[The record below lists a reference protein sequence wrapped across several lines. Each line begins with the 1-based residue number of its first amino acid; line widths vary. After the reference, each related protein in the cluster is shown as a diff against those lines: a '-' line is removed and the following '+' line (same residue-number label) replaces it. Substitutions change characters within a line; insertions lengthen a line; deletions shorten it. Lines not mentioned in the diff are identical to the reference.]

1 MPSSSSK
8 PSKKPARLPKL
19 KRIAIIAAGI
29 IVVAALSF
37 PIWSVWFAKPLAA
50 LAGVEV
56 QSVEALTWDRWEIR
70 GLTLEQ
76 PTAKVEVANIQLPSP
91 AKLAQ
96 LYLSSGPG
104 TQTLTIE
111 DWSVEMSIG
120 GETETSQAE
129 AQSLGELVQ
138 MGKDGLTQFG
148 YLLEAIR
155 ITDGSIRID
164 DVDTLSVPSITFS
177 PSAFNAN
184 FEYLP
189 QATPLEI
196 EATFSE
202 SWTINFQASTYEI
215 SSKLEFFFTEERVK
229 LQGEVLTSK
238 NPIDLSAEWI
248 ANNSDFLPTQV
259 SLSTQR
265 FALDDRYSIWA
276 QAPRLYLDST
286 ITWID
291 QTLDYRIS
299 GSDSLEN
306 ATGNQIEIEG
316 TGSLDLLEIETAN
329 IDLPYLEVRN
339 NGPIRIDPKLENPLS
354 DAQLTAKLDLGQ
366 IPAIEAAG
374 IIIAQLKTVASD
386 DDLPIIAGNL
396 NGSRIVF
403 YDTEIEK
410 VSGELKLH
418 GQDLQLNSF
427 DLKTVAGSTL
437 SGKGGFDFAT
447 NTIAS
452 TDLKVALLN
461 ESKLLSGFAPDLNW
475 ESLVSD
481 IHLEGPAANATIRA
495 TLNSHDLQ
503 LPGAN
508 PFGIEADVTGTFTDI
523 KGTLYAKNDS
533 QIFQLEFAS
542 ESSAKE
548 KNLSVSK
555 LDLTTLDSEKLLA
568 LESPFSIRIQNEDS
582 SISSNG
588 LSLSGANDLT
598 ISLQNISLTQERLG
612 LNTQIDNLDPSIFNS
627 WLREP
632 LPPTQIRSISSQAS
646 IDQNGASLKSEGLAH
661 WSIDESNTID
671 ISWLATAEPDASES
685 IKIDSLRIGADDK
698 DIISANGT
706 FPLSI
711 KWIQGSAVVAIDSEA
726 PLAFSLR
733 SSQNPD
739 FWNALNEVLPVS
751 IKQPIIDAKLEGSV
765 SRPKGRFDISLD
777 SLVWHDPEA
786 TERSIEVRDL
796 KTTLL
801 ADSSA
806 LSLET
811 LEAHSGEN
819 TIQAQAT
826 LSLGDR
832 PITELL
838 ENLDAID
845 LQELD
850 AKATVALLDLEALKA
865 WLPGMLR
872 YNGQANISLNVDEGE
887 ISASGEIKNIATRAL
902 PPLAALSDISG
913 DFQFEDGIFKTQGI
927 SGIADKSPFTLVGQ
941 ADINSIEN
949 PLFDLNFS
957 SKEFPLVRDDGLIVS
972 GDIDMN
978 VVSADDGQTQI
989 QGELILKKGLALLEP
1004 DLLASSTT
1012 TVSSRPPYFAVEQAP
1027 FNEWGLDIAIRGD
1040 QFLRVSNSYFQGTL
1054 SAEFDLEG
1062 SLGAPLL
1069 IGKAETYGGRI
1080 FFPAS
1085 SLKLKTGQGF
1095 ITRDRPSELQIEALA
1110 EGRLFA
1116 YDINLDVQGTAD
1128 NPEMVITS
1136 NPALTQ
1142 VEALL
1147 LLTTGAIPNDG
1158 GNLAQQSATSLGMFI
1173 GKGLFKKLT
1182 GGNSDSA
1189 SKLNLEVGQDISQ
1202 QGKKTIEATYQLS
1215 EDLELEGEYD
1225 KRDEFNAN
1233 LKWTIFKR

>member
-1 MPSSSSK
+1 MPNSSPK
-8 PSKKPARLPKL
+8 PTKKPARLPKL
-19 KRIAIIAAGI
+19 KRIAIISAGI
-29 IVVAALSF
+29 IIVAALSF
-37 PIWSVWFAKPLAA
+37 PIWSVWLAKPLAGM
-50 LAGVEV
+50 AGVEM
-56 QSVEALTWDRWEIR
+56 QSVEATAWDRWEIK
-70 GLTLEQ
+70 GLSLEQ
-76 PTAKVEVANIQLPSP
+76 PTAKVEVAHIGLPSP

-104 TQTLTIE
+104 IQTLTVE
-111 DWSVEMSIG
+111 DWSVEMSSG
-120 GETETSQAE
+120 GETESSQTE

-138 MGKDGLTQFG
+138 MGKDGLTKFG
-148 YLLEAIR
+148 YLLEAIE
-155 ITDGSIRID
+155 ITNGAIRID
-164 DVDTLSVPSITFS
+164 DEDTLSIPSITFS
-177 PSAFNAN
+177 PSAFNADL
-184 FEYLP
+184 EHLP
-189 QATPLEI
+189 SATPLAI
-196 EATFSE
+196 GATFAD
-202 SWTINFQASTYEI
+202 SWAINFQAPTYEL
-215 SSKLEFFFTEERVK
+215 SSKLEFFFTEELVR

-238 NPIDLSAEWI
+238 NPIDLSAEWD
-248 ANNSDFLPTQV
+248 ARNTKFLPTQV
-259 SLSTQR
+259 TASTNR
-265 FALDDRYSIWA
+265 FALDERYSIWE
-276 QAPRLYLDST
+276 QAPKLYIDST
-286 ITWID
+286 ITWIE
-291 QTLDYRIS
+291 QTLDYRIT
-299 GSDSLEN
+299 GSDNPEN
-306 ATGNQIEIEG
+306 TTGNQIEIVG
-316 TGSLDLLEIETAN
+316 AGSLDLLEIETAN

-339 NGPIRIDPKLENPLS
+339 DGPIRIDPKLNNPLA
-354 DAQLTAKLDLGQ
+354 DAQLTAKLDLSQ

-374 IIIAQLKTVASD
+374 IIIAQLRTIASED
-386 DDLPIIAGNL
+386 ELPIIAGSL
-396 NGSRIVF
+396 NGSRIEF
-403 YDTEIEK
+403 YDTEIKEI
-410 VSGELKLH
+410 SGELKLH
-418 GQDLQLNSF
+418 GQDLQLTSF
-427 DLKTVAGSTL
+427 DLRTVAGSTL
-437 SGKGGFDFAT
+437 SGKGGFNFTT
-447 NTIAS
+447 NNIAP

-461 ESKLLSGFAPDLNW
+461 ESKLLSSFAPDLNW
-475 ESLVSD
+475 ESLASD
-481 IHLEGPAANATIRA
+481 IHLEGPARNAAIQA
-495 TLNSHDLQ
+495 TFNSQDLQ
-503 LPGAN
+503 LPAAN
-508 PFGIEADVTGTFTDI
+508 PFSIKADVTGTFTDVE
-523 KGTLYAKNDS
+523 GTLYATNDS
-533 QIFQLEFAS
+533 QVFQLEFAS
-542 ESSAKE
+542 ESSAIE
-548 KNLSVSK
+548 KSYSISK
-555 LDLTTLDSEKLLA
+555 LDLNTLHSEKLIA
-568 LESPFSIRIQNEDS
+568 LDSPFSIRIQNEDS

-588 LSLSGANDLT
+588 LTLTGSNDLT
-598 ISLQNISLTQERLG
+598 ISLQDISLTQEQFSLSTR
-612 LNTQIDNLDPSIFNS
+612 IENLDPAIFSS
-627 WLREP
+627 WLQEA
-632 LPPTQIRSISSQAS
+632 LPPAQIRSINSQVA
-646 IDQNGASLKSEGLAH
+646 IDQNGALLKSEGLAN
-661 WSIDESNTID
+661 WSIDETNTID
-671 ISWLATAEPDASES
+671 ISWLATADPSASES

-698 DIISANGT
+698 DIISASGT

-711 KWIQGSAVVAIDSEA
+711 RWIQGAAITEIDQKA
-726 PLAFSLR
+726 PLAFSLK
-733 SSQNPD
+733 SSPNPD
-739 FWNALNEVLPVS
+739 FWSALNEILPVS
-751 IKQPIIDAKLEGSV
+751 IKHPIIDAELGGSV
-765 SRPKGRFDISLD
+765 STPEGRFEISLD

-786 TERSIEVRDL
+786 TERSIEVKDL

-811 LEAHSGEN
+811 LKARSGGN

-826 LSLGDR
+826 LPLGNR
-832 PITELL
+832 SITELL
-838 ENLDAID
+838 ENPDAID
-845 LQELD
+845 LQKLD
-850 AKATVALLDLEALKA
+850 ATANVALLDLEALKA

-872 YNGQANISLNVDEGE
+872 YNGQANISLNVVDGE
-887 ISASGEIKNIATRAL
+887 IAASGDLKNIATRAL

-913 DFQFEDGIFKTQGI
+913 GFQFENGVFKTQGI

-941 ADINSIEN
+941 ADINSMEN

-972 GDIDMN
+972 GDINMN
-978 VVSADDGQTQI
+978 VISTDEGQTQI

-1116 YDINLDVQGTAD
+1116 YDINLDVRGTAD
-1128 NPEMVITS
+1128 DPEMVITS